1 MEPEFE
7 DGQIAWVL
15 KQDMVEN
22 GEIGI
27 LSTTMLVELIPQRVM
42 SWVNAILCISNGFAI
57 LLLKETVGLPM
68 EETIKEIEEENMLT
82 DEKDFIPLIEGTQIN

>member
-27 LSTTMLVELIPQRVM
+27 FSLNGEAYIKKLQDDKNGVFLFILLNIATFLPSFSFFTFKITNLYSNFISTT
-42 SWVNAILCISNGFAI
+42 
-57 LLLKETVGLPM
+57 
-68 EETIKEIEEENMLT
+68 
-82 DEKDFIPLIEGTQIN
+82 